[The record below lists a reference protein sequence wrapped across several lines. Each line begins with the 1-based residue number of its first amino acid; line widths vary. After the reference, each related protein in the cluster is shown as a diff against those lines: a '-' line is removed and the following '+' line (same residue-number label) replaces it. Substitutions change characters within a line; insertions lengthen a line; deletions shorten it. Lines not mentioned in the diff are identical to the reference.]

1 MSSNRTDSL
10 AIASRYATAMFELAV
25 SAKKQDTLVAE
36 FMELAR
42 AIKSSDEL
50 AAALANPLTSR
61 ESKGELLAKLAA
73 KGDALT
79 LQSLDTLAA
88 QGRAEILPQVAEL
101 LEAKLAKH
109 NDAVMAEVTSA
120 RPLNKAVE
128 QQIQAALEKA
138 TGKEVQMTLK
148 ENPELLGGVSIRL
161 GSYLLDATL
170 AGALNDMRAQLL
182 APQYS

>member
-1 MSSNRTDSL
+1 MSTNRTESL

-25 SAKKQDTLVAE
+25 KANKADTLVDE
-36 FMELAR
+36 FNTLAG
-42 AIKSSDEL
+42 AIKSSDDL
-50 AAALANPLTSR
+50 ATALANPLSSR
-61 ESKGELLAKLAA
+61 DAKGELLAKLAA

-79 LQSLDTLAA
+79 QQSVATLAA
-88 QGRAEILPQVAEL
+88 QGRAEMLPLVAEL

-120 RPLNKAVE
+120 RPLNKTIE
-128 QQIQAALEKA
+128 KQIQDALEKA
-138 TGKEVQMTLK
+138 TGKPVQMTLK
-148 ENPELLGGVSIRL
+148 ENPDVLGGVSIRL